1 MAVIQRAGVLAGAGG
16 VFLYT
21 VWVDEYVSLPETLFP
36 QGKVGILRHD
46 ELTGNCSAKTDSAYD
61 QVPLR
66 SFYIWQDAIQ
76 SKSWALIGLTH
87 PDEVL
92 LS

>member
-1 MAVIQRAGVLAGAGG
+1 M
-16 VFLYT
+16 
-21 VWVDEYVSLPETLFP
+21 LPERCLR
-36 QGKVGILRHD
+36 QNGVGILRD
-46 ELTGNCSAKTDSAYD
+46 DKLTENRSAKTDSAYD

-66 SFYIWQDAIQ
+66 SFYVWQGAIQ

-92 LS
+92 LG